1 MGKPR
6 AIELFAGVGGFRLGL
21 ERGGWDV
28 VWSNQWE
35 PSTRRQHAS
44 EIYTTHFGDAGHTNR
59 DIQHVLDDV
68 EAGTYRIPDHDL
80 LVGGFPC
87 QDYSVAR
94 VLSQATGI
102 VGQKGVLWWEILRL
116 LQHSRPRFVVLENV
130 DRLLKSPANQ
140 RGRDFAVMLSCLSHE
155 GYVVEW
161 RVLNAAEYGFPQKR
175 RRVFIVGY
183 LSDELPIRVS
193 PSTWITQ
200 EGILAR
206 AFPVRE
212 ANEAFQVDTGLDP
225 DIVLSPDLKS
235 LSDEFGVGAKVT
247 PFSNSGLMIDGNV
260 WTRRVNPFFE
270 HRSTVLSDVLE
281 LEDEVPERFFIS
293 DSDLDRWKYL
303 KGSKNEDRVHRA
315 SGTPYHYSEGA
326 IPFPDAVDQPAR
338 TILTG
343 EGGSTPSRFKHVIR
357 TESGR
362 LRRLTPVELERLNG
376 FPSGWTDV
384 TGISDGRRAYMMGN
398 ALVVGLV
405 QSIGEQLLPHAK
417 STLTPTSE
425 VHTKAVAANS

>member
-28 VWSNQWE
+28 VWGNQWE

-68 EAGTYRIPDHDL
+68 EAGTYRIPGHDL

-102 VGQKGVLWWEILRL
+102 AVQKGVLWWEILRL
-116 LQHSRPRFVVLENV
+116 LRHSRPRFVVLENV

-235 LSDEFGVGAKVT
+235 LSDEFGIGAKVT
-247 PFSNSGLMIDGNV
+247 PFSNSGLMIDGDV
-260 WTRRVNPFFE
+260 WTRRVDPFFE

-281 LEDEVPERFFIS
+281 LEDEVPERFFIP
-293 DSDLDRWKYL
+293 DSELSRWKYL
-303 KGSKNEDRVHRA
+303 KGSKNEGRVHRA
-315 SGTPYHYSEGA
+315 SRTPYHYSEGA

-425 VHTKAVAANS
+425 VHTKAVAVNS